1 MTELLKLLK
10 KLRAQ
15 KHATAE
21 QKKDFANKLKALDE
35 DEQETF
41 KEEAE
46 EVAAMPDAAEGDPAP
61 KEDEPTEEEIEKGIK
76 SIVKL
81 SVKEAVAKA
90 TADLKDEVQK
100 FLDETAD
107 AREKKAGI
115 YHPEVQEK
123 RKKINTYIRD
133 FSRAL
138 LDNDISKVKE
148 MTTDDTGSPFGGY
161 VVDSELSAEIRHLT
175 TEYGVARREMSTLQL
190 SKNSYR
196 ANELATDV
204 TVFWVDEGAAIKST
218 QVVLGQE
225 TLELKKLGAIV
236 ALTRELLQD
245 EEVDLFAFIGTR
257 VAEGFA
263 QAEDEMA
270 FIGDSTSAYGGFT
283 GIIKA
288 TGIGSVTLPDN
299 SAASGTDGTSFL
311 HMTADDLFDMIAASH
326 ASVRRTGKFNMSFSI
341 MGIVRKLK
349 DSDGNYIYQAPSQN
363 GPATIWGRPVVEV
376 EVMPGTADDAA
387 ATPFVG
393 YGDLKKSS
401 IFGYRG
407 GVSMDRFNAGVVRNV
422 ADNADINLITTDREA
437 IRWVERVGVL
447 HIIPSAYT
455 VLKTQAGS

>member
-1 MTELLKLLK
+1 MNELLKLLK
-10 KLRAQ
+10 KLRDQ
-15 KHATAE
+15 GHATAE
-21 QKKDFANKLKALDE
+21 QKKDFATKYKALEE

-41 KEEAE
+41 KEEAA
-46 EVAAMPDAAEGDPAP
+46 EVAAMPEAAAADPAP
-61 KEDEPTEEEIEKGIK
+61 KENEPTEDEIEKGIK
-76 SIVKL
+76 SIVKM
-81 SVKEAVAKA
+81 SVKDAVAKA
-90 TADLKDEVQK
+90 TAELKDEVAK
-100 FLDETAD
+100 FLEEQKE

-115 YHPEVQEK
+115 YHPEVQAS

-138 LDNDISKVKE
+138 LDNDIAKVKE
-148 MTTDDTGSPFGGY
+148 LTTDDTGSPFGGY

-175 TEYGVARREMSTLQL
+175 EQYGVARREMSTLQL

-196 ANELATDV
+196 ANELVTDV

-218 QVVLGQE
+218 QVVLGQS

-270 FIGDSTSAYGGFT
+270 FMGDGTSTYGGFT
-283 GIIKA
+283 GIINDA
-288 TGIGSVTLPDN
+288 GVRNVDM
-299 SAASGTDGTSFL
+299 AAGETSFADL
-311 HMTADDLFDMIAASH
+311 TADHLFDMIAASH
-326 ASVRRTGKFNMSFSI
+326 QSVRRTGKFYMSFSI
-341 MGIVRKLK
+341 MGIIRKLK
-349 DSDGNYIYQAPSQN
+349 DADGLYIYQAPSQT

-376 EVMPGTADDAA
+376 EVMPGTADTAIS
-387 ATPFVG
+387 TPFVI

-447 HIIPSAYT
+447 HIIPDAVT
-455 VLKTQAGS
+455 TLTTAAA